1 MRAVCWE
8 GKENI
13 QVETVPDPVILNP
26 RDAIIKVTT
35 TAICGSDLHIYD
47 GYIPTM
53 QKGDVLGHEFMGEVV
68 EVGKDEHASQS
79 RRSRRGARSPSRAA
93 AAISARSSS
102 GRCATTRTR
111 MRGWPRSSTAIP
123 ASGLFGY
130 SHMYGGYPGGQAEYA
145 RVPFADVGPLKVP
158 DSLTDEQVL
167 FLSDIFP
174 TGYMAA
180 ENCQIKPGDT
190 VAVWGCGP
198 VGQFAIKSAYLLG
211 AERVIAIDRFAERL
225 ELASS
230 QGGAET
236 LNYEDVDVLDALR
249 HMTGG
254 QGPDACI
261 DAVGL
266 EAHGTTLDAWYDRAK
281 TSMFLATDR
290 PHALR
295 QAISACRKG
304 GTVSIPGV
312 YGGWLDKFPLG
323 AAFAKGLT
331 LKMGQTH
338 MHKYMPILLER
349 IERGEIDP
357 SFIITHRIG
366 LEDAPAMYRTFRDK
380 HDACIKVVMKPGGVP
395 PHHSESLSSRQQ

>member
-1 MRAVCWE
+1 MRAVCWQGTE
-8 GKENI
+8 KI

-26 RDAIIKVTT
+26 RDAIIKVTA

-47 GYIPTM
+47 GFIPTM
-53 QKGDVLGHEFMGEVV
+53 EKGDVLGHEFMGEVV
-68 EVGKDEHASQS
+68 DVGMDNTRLKIGDRVVVPFTIAC
-79 RRSRRGARSPSRAA
+79 
-93 AAISARSSS
+93 
-102 GRCATTRTR
+102 GRCYFCKEQLWSLCDNSNPNAW
-111 MRGWPRSSTAIP
+111 MAEKLYGYSG
-123 ASGLFGY
+123 SGLFGY
-130 SHMYGGYPGGQAEYA
+130 SHMYGGYAGGQAEYA
-145 RVPFADVGPLKVP
+145 RVPFADIGPLKVP
-158 DSLTDEQVL
+158 DTLTDEQVL

-198 VGQFAIKSAYLLG
+198 VGQFAIKSAFLLG

-225 ELASS
+225 DLASS

-281 TSMFLATDR
+281 TSLFLATDR

-338 MHKYMPILLER
+338 MHKYMPMLLER

-380 HDACIKVVMKPGGVP
+380 HDACIKVVMKPGAAT
-395 PHHSESLSSRQQ
+395 PHHQDSTSSRQQ